1 MTRLFALLAVA
12 LVPWPLSAQDPGF
25 SPDEPAALPTQ
36 LAGRW
41 INAFYFARP
50 DEPPRPFWQIVEFD
64 ASGQAQHSYFS
75 RDPVAEPSTPYTSII
90 STWQAGLFVDPE
102 AAKGIFPVIR
112 LKPSEQINYDALRDR
127 FQHIRGNFGPQFRR
141 YTLSSDGA
149 QLTLSELVVLE
160 VPGDIVISFPS
171 AARDMVFSRLVD
183 RPSAVEWTS
192 WGQIKRGER

>member
-1 MTRLFALLAVA
+1 MTRLIALLAIA
-12 LVPWPLSAQDPGF
+12 LTPWPLWAQDPGF
-25 SPDEPAALPTQ
+25 SPATPAQQPAQ

-41 INAFYFARP
+41 INAFYFAQP
-50 DEPPRPFWQIVEFD
+50 DQLPRPFWQVIKLD
-64 ASGQAQHSYFS
+64 ADGRAQHSYFS
-75 RDPVAEPSTPYTSII
+75 RDPVAEPSTPYTSIL

-102 AAKGIFPVIR
+102 VAKGTFAVIR
-112 LKPSEQINYDALRDR
+112 LQPNEQINYDALLNS
-127 FQHIRGNFGPQFRR
+127 FQYIRGNFGPQFRR

-183 RPSAVEWTS
+183 RPSAVEFAR
-192 WGQIKRGER
+192 WGQIKRGR